1 MLVVSQALDNISVQK
16 MHIINDKE
24 IPIIYLYWPTGKN
37 FRLCLVCKSCN
48 IFQAKTV
55 KLKES
60 INTKKIY
67 VFYSN
72 VSHASIWAPQG

>member
-1 MLVVSQALDNISVQK
+1 MLVVSQVLDNLSVQK

-37 FRLCLVCKSCN
+37 FRLCLVSKSCN

-60 INTKKIY
+60 INTKNYMYFILM
-67 VFYSN
+67 
-72 VSHASIWAPQG
+72 